1 MSTGRK
7 ALPWLQE
14 ITMVNHAYE
23 ELERFHSNKDNFE
36 LQNYLKDCQYE
47 FSAKCHPFSLSSL
60 PGRLSHNLSIPN
72 EIYSCVTYISHS
84 DLHVPPDAAVTALLT
99 CASIALRGAV
109 SVFVREGWVEPSPIM
124 SVMIGDSGAR
134 KSGFFSILYKPFEC
148 FEKSKAPSER
158 ELMMANEI
166 RRISNKHLSCFE
178 GKITRNTV
186 KELVGEN
193 PMYIVD
199 KMLESSK
206 ELALQSAE
214 LREKTAEMCRPAPK
228 VVIDSGTPVALLECV
243 RDNGGCIGVV
253 SPEPS
258 VFRDLV
264 LSPNANL
271 DIILRGYTQEPYTR
285 LGRDQI
291 HLKQPALPMLLAS
304 QYSVAAEVYGN
315 KHLNDI
321 GLTPRISPFFLHEH
335 HERVPSMFK
344 SIKLYDAVMIRLLS
358 MYYTQNSSPQRY
370 VINVE
375 ADASKL
381 IQDFEEEIKFDI
393 IPDMHGSVTA
403 SLKKMHGLA
412 VRFACAFHALL
423 HDIPHEASINAYEM
437 SIGISVARNLI
448 NHFQF
453 AHDPRGLPA
462 YPIAKQILD
471 NILSRREDKRHKI
484 GQVWDVENIRSRLGL
499 SAVAATNA
507 LKLLEACNWIL
518 FHDDGSKNP
527 KFVLHLDAF
536 ERYSQER

>member
-1 MSTGRK
+1 MRVKFTFISSRVKKSLWLPLLLLGLVLPLQSARAATETWAVYWYLCGSNLETQGGAASADLEELLRTRLPDNVTVVIQTGGAK
-7 ALPWLQE
+7 AWHSLGISPRHIERYVYHGGKLNRVAQLPQASMRQME
-14 ITMVNHAYE
+14 NEARQAE
-23 ELERFHSNKDNFE
+23 ELEAQAAHRTHITLAEFWNSDYLPSCVGKHPRTIAFEKSMAGKWIFPIIGSISLQKITTNMVEDVILKATEQGKSPATMAKILGIISQVWNHAASRGLVSGNSPTKRVKLPKKDNRRMRF
-36 LQNYLKDCQYE
+36 L
-47 FSAKCHPFSLSSL
+47 
-60 PGRLSHNLSIPN
+60 
-72 EIYSCVTYISHS
+72 T
-84 DLHVPPDAAVTALLT
+84 PDEACALL
-99 CASIALRGAV
+99 SALRGR
-109 SVFVREGWVEPSPIM
+109 SLDM
-124 SVMIGDSGAR
+124 HDM
-134 KSGFFSILYKPFEC
+134 
-148 FEKSKAPSER
+148 
-158 ELMMANEI
+158 
-166 RRISNKHLSCFE
+166 
-178 GKITRNTV
+178 
-186 KELVGEN
+186 
-193 PMYIVD
+193 
-199 KMLESSK
+199 
-206 ELALQSAE
+206 
-214 LREKTAEMCRPAPK
+214 
-228 VVIDSGTPVALLECV
+228 ALLSLFC
-243 RDNGGCIGVV
+243 G
-253 SPEPS
+253 
-258 VFRDLV
+258 
-264 LSPNANL
+264 
-271 DIILRGYTQEPYTR
+271 LRAG
-285 LGRDQI
+285 
-291 HLKQPALPMLLAS
+291 
-304 QYSVAAEVYGN
+304 EV
-315 KHLNDI
+315 
-321 GLTPRISPFFLHEH
+321 HEH

-375 ADASKL
+375 ADVSKL

-393 IPDMHGSVTA
+393 IPGMHGSVTA

-423 HDIPHEASINAYEM
+423 HDIPHEASINANEM

-527 KFVLHLDAF
+527 KFVLHLDSF